1 MTAGVPGSKID
12 LDNPAPDNLPSLV
25 SPAVLYLVG
34 EDAPNGRIIQ
44 AAGGRFASDMVFA
57 NSGVNLGSDLDAED
71 FIEVAEQALD
81 MTDAAPKN
89 SFWR

>member
-1 MTAGVPGSKID
+1 
-12 LDNPAPDNLPSLV
+12 
-25 SPAVLYLVG
+25 
-34 EDAPNGRIIQ
+34 
-44 AAGGRFASDMVFA
+44 MVFA

-71 FIEVAEQALD
+71 FIDVAEQALD